1 MGEIDE
7 KLGEIK
13 ETYEKLDKM
22 GEIDE
27 KLGEKTH
34 ISPPT
39 QIWFPG

>member
-39 QIWFPG
+39 QI